1 MFNYINH
8 GISILKMYSHV
19 SHKSDYVQVRLKR
32 SLCYFIF
39 KSKYIIEQS
48 RRTNSKPK
56 VVNLHLYCITFR
68 IVRVKQT
75 LIIIIFSTFRE
86 LSWNLKTV

>member
-1 MFNYINH
+1 
-8 GISILKMYSHV
+8 MYSHV

-32 SLCYFIF
+32 SLWYFIF

-56 VVNLHLYCITFR
+56 VVNLYFVLYYFSNSSCKTNVNNNNNNIFYFQRT
-68 IVRVKQT
+68 ILEVKNC
-75 LIIIIFSTFRE
+75 LI
-86 LSWNLKTV
+86 